1 MTTRSKR
8 RQTRRLTLL
17 ANALAAGLLAMTAA
31 PAAAATTAAPDGGAQ
46 VARPLPWDSHAGTH
60 GFHDGG

>member
-8 RQTRRLTLL
+8 RPTRRLTLL
-17 ANALAAGLLAMTAA
+17 AGALTAGLLAMSAA
-31 PAAAATTAAPDGGAQ
+31 PAAATTAAPDGGAQ
-46 VARPLPWDSHAGTH
+46 VAHPLPWDSHAGTH

>member
-1 MTTRSKR
+1 
-8 RQTRRLTLL
+8 
-17 ANALAAGLLAMTAA
+17 MTAA
-31 PAAAATTAAPDGGAQ
+31 PAAATTAAPDGGAQ